1 MTMDAYWPGTKVLRI
16 ETPAGA
22 QAALRAARAEGA
34 RAVVAAQLNE
44 ALAIAGAAVRRA
56 KERYFL
62 GLQYFSPPM
71 AALALEQANA
81 ARGHVDRLRGRIGE
95 LDCEPEPV
103 ESPDS
108 SSAGAPTA
116 PDSLV
121 AVVSLELAAI
131 NASID
136 RYRAIGAFVVSF
148 DQAAQELLEEI
159 VACEERHASALAGLL
174 AKASAPYR
182 C

>member
-22 QAALRAARAEGA
+22 QTALRAARAEGA
-34 RAVVAAQLNE
+34 RAVVAAQLND
-44 ALAIAGAAVRRA
+44 ALAIASAAVRRA

-62 GLQYFSPPM
+62 GLQHFSPPM
-71 AALALEQANA
+71 AALALEHANA
-81 ARGHVDRLRGRIGE
+81 ARDHVDRLRGRIGE
-95 LDCEPEPV
+95 LDCEPEPM
-103 ESPDS
+103 EAPAPS
-108 SSAGAPTA
+108 GADVPAA
-116 PDSLV
+116 PDSLI
-121 AVVSLELAAI
+121 AVVSRELAAT
-131 NASID
+131 NAAID

-148 DQAAQELLEEI
+148 DPAAQALLEEI